1 MIKSD
6 LEVNVSTGQGSNNC
20 WIVLGLVHMNK
31 VKRERSTEQ
40 RSSKNSC
47 VKLQMNNIKVIEKLA
62 KEYAC
67 INSSPLLSFN
77 NKK

>member
-1 MIKSD
+1 MRMWLTSFSDHHWAMGSVYKIMIKSD

-40 RSSKNSC
+40 RSS
-47 VKLQMNNIKVIEKLA
+47 
-62 KEYAC
+62 
-67 INSSPLLSFN
+67 
-77 NKK
+77 